1 MIFCVERLFMV
12 MLYILMVGIGK
23 FFGLV
28 YVLKLVNLM
37 VYPGEIYVLLG
48 ENGVGKFMLMKVL
61 FGIYELI
68 KGIIIINNISYNKL
82 DYKLVV

>member
-1 MIFCVERLFMV
+1 MV

-37 VYPGEIYVLLG
+37 VYSGEIYVLLG

>member
-1 MIFCVERLFMV
+1 MV
-12 MLYILMVGIGK
+12 MLYISMVGIGK

-28 YVLKLVNLM
+28 YVLKSVNLM
-37 VYPGEIYVLLG
+37 VYFGEIYVLLG

-61 FGIYELI
+61 FGIYESI

>member
-1 MIFCVERLFMV
+1 MAMP
-12 MLYILMVGIGK
+12 YILMVGIGK
-23 FFGLV
+23 SFGLV

-48 ENGVGKFMLMKVL
+48 ENGVGKSMLMKVL
-61 FGIYELI
+61 SGIYELT
-68 KGIIIINNISYNKL
+68 KGIITINNISYNKL

>member
-1 MIFCVERLFMV
+1 MV
-12 MLYILMVGIGK
+12 TLYILMVGIGK

-37 VYPGEIYVLLG
+37 VYFGEIYVLLG
-48 ENGVGKFMLMKVL
+48 ENGVGKFTLMKVL

>member
-37 VYPGEIYVLLG
+37 VYSGEIYVLLG

>member
-1 MIFCVERLFMV
+1 MA
-12 MLYILMVGIGK
+12 GIGK

-28 YVLKLVNLM
+28 YVLKSVNLM
-37 VYPGEIYVLLG
+37 VYFGEIYVLLG

-82 DYKLVV
+82 DYKLAV

>member
-1 MIFCVERLFMV
+1 MV

-37 VYPGEIYVLLG
+37 VYFGEIYVLLG

>member
-1 MIFCVERLFMV
+1 MV

-37 VYPGEIYVLLG
+37 VYFGEIYVLLG

-82 DYKLVV
+82 DYKLAV

>member
-1 MIFCVERLFMV
+1 MV
-12 MLYILMVGIGK
+12 TLYILMVGIGK

-37 VYPGEIYVLLG
+37 VYFGEIYVLLG

>member
-1 MIFCVERLFMV
+1 MV